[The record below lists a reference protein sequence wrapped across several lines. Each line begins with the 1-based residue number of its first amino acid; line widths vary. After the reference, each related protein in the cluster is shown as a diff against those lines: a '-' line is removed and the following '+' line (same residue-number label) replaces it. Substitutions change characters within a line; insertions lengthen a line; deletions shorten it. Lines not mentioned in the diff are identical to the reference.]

1 MTVAQLTNTMSS
13 RELSEWRAF
22 DALEP
27 IGWHRV
33 DLAAGIIASV
43 LANQNRKKGTP
54 ALKPIDFMPFVE
66 REKAEITSFADFK
79 NAAERTA

>member
-1 MTVAQLTNTMSS
+1 MTVEEMTLKMSS

-33 DLAAGIIASV
+33 DLAAGIIAAI
-43 LANQNRKKGTP
+43 LANQNRKRGAP
-54 ALKPIDFMPFVE
+54 PFKPIDFMPFVE
-66 REKAEITSFADFK
+66 EEKQEIESVQDLRNIFK
-79 NAAERTA
+79 I